1 MDNFNLIA
9 IMLFSI
15 QFGMEDDSIVDV
27 INAIDIN
34 RGDLSRTDYLA
45 CVVTDAI
52 RDHDIYNVSYGI
64 YDKYL
69 DDERFV
75 QGVLPF

>member
-1 MDNFNLIA
+1 MDYFNLVA

-15 QFGMEDDSIVDV
+15 QFDMVDDSIIDV

-34 RGDLSRTDYLA
+34 RDTLSREDYLA

-52 RDHDIYNVSYGI
+52 RDHDIHGVSYGI

-69 DDERFV
+69 EDERFV
-75 QGVLPF
+75 EGVLPF